1 MQEGE
6 LFVFQLNRQFH
17 QLLNTNTPCE
27 YSNVIC
33 YEIDSSW
40 GWGPAWEKNPST
52 WQNQVYYNYFDKDGG
67 VKFIYVARVATSIFD
82 VVFLMY
88 PSKSRKAHF
97 PASSPSCFQFSA
109 TKSQKSKWFRGKCES
124 RGWISHLDQNV
135 ASTSDSFKP
144 ARYSFNFTFRPTKN
158 TGERAAV
165 IFIWLTLAR
174 SYVSYWCASS
184 VSWTL
189 ECGSRSGCRW
199 SPRRPRAWPRCASSC
214 RRACRCCTHS
224 CTRSGTARP
233 PNAGAALKRPNW
245 FKDGIG

>member
-1 MQEGE
+1 
-6 LFVFQLNRQFH
+6 
-17 QLLNTNTPCE
+17 
-27 YSNVIC
+27 
-33 YEIDSSW
+33 
-40 GWGPAWEKNPST
+40 
-52 WQNQVYYNYFDKDGG
+52 
-67 VKFIYVARVATSIFD
+67 
-82 VVFLMY
+82 MY
-88 PSKSRKAHF
+88 PAKSQKAHF
-97 PASSPSCFQFSA
+97 PASGPSCFQFSA

-184 VSWTL
+184 VSSTL

-245 FKDGIG
+245 FKDGAG